1 MSQPQEIIPEF
12 TYKAISEIVE
22 KLGHTEKV
30 THDWIRS
37 LHPLARLRLLC
48 LHKFGTA
55 QVAEEMIQFIVSA
68 GFVVG
73 GPKFPEP
80 EKPLI
85 ITP

>member
-1 MSQPQEIIPEF
+1 MSTAQEIIPEF
-12 TYKAISEIVE
+12 TYKAISEVAE
-22 KLGHTEKV
+22 KLGRVEPV

-48 LHKFGTA
+48 IHKFGNA
-55 QVAEEMIQFIVSA
+55 SVAEELLTFVVHA

-73 GPKFPEP
+73 GPKLPEP

>member
-1 MSQPQEIIPEF
+1 MSEVQEIIPEF
-12 TYKAISEIVE
+12 TYNSIKEVVE

-55 QVAEEMIQFIVSA
+55 SVAEEVIQFIVSA

-73 GPKFPEP
+73 GPKLPEEP
-80 EKPLI
+80 KSLI